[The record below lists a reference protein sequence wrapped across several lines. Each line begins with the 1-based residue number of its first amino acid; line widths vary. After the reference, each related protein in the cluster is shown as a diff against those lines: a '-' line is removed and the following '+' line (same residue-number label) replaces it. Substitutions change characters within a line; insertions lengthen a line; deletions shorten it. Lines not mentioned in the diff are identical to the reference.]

1 MKTYLELTLNWLT
14 ANKLNLNASKTKFRL
29 IGSRQK
35 LSKFDRS
42 PSLIIDGTPVSQT
55 AFTKSLGFYI
65 DQNLPWNVHFDN
77 LCKKIA
83 AGIGVLKRSRTFVPS
98 DTLQNMYNSSVQ
110 PHFDYSLARF
120 WYINHSM
127 G

>member
-1 MKTYLELTLNWLT
+1 LD
-14 ANKLNLNASKTKFRL
+14 
-29 IGSRQK
+29 Q
-35 LSKFDRS
+35 D
-42 PSLIIDGTPVSQT
+42 SLVIDGTPVSQT

-65 DQNLPWNVHFDN
+65 DRNLSWNVHFDN

-83 AGIGVLKRSRTFVPS
+83 ASIGVLKRFRPFVPS
-98 DTLQNMYNSSVQ
+98 DTLQNMYNSLGQ
-110 PHFDYSLARF
+110 PHFRIIPVARF